1 MTTGFDEEMRSAA
14 RLADHAVARTMKKY
28 RDGLVVDE
36 DDLTGVLIGNLDTEF
51 TGHRPKGSGGVHW
64 SSSILRHRRG
74 TAAEEKRIGADM
86 IIHVSLKSPIQTYS
100 KAVLIQAKRQD
111 PGSTMNVRARTEL
124 TKQCNKMLAVT
135 PASFVFDYTTSGMRC
150 ASATKIAGS
159 SNPDLYSACSWT
171 SYRFF
176 LELFRCPVGDPNIT
190 SARAADLP
198 VPIVLKLKGE
208 GDLQSE

>member
-1 MTTGFDEEMRSAA
+1 
-14 RLADHAVARTMKKY
+14 
-28 RDGLVVDE
+28 
-36 DDLTGVLIGNLDTEF
+36 
-51 TGHRPKGSGGVHW
+51 
-64 SSSILRHRRG
+64 
-74 TAAEEKRIGADM
+74 M
-86 IIHVSLKSPIQTYS
+86 IIHVSLKTPIQTYS

-124 TKQCNKMLAVT
+124 IEQCNKMLAVT